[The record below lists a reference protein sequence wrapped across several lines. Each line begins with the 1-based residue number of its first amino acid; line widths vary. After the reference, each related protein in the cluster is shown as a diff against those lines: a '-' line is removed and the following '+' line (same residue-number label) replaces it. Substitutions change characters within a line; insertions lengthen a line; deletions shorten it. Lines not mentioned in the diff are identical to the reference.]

1 MRMFDGSSDGFSMV
15 AELMGSAGR
24 AGADKCILTS
34 FGSQGKGGAL
44 FRVRHMHIHSHMHH
58 TLSYIHIC
66 TTHIYTFIYIYIHSH
81 TYTYD
86 PIQSVLV
93 FFGALFFLGVV
104 HMLLYVYISSF
115 ICSCICL
122 YVHVSECMF

>member
-15 AELMGSAGR
+15 AELMGSSGR

-58 TLSYIHIC
+58 TLTYIQIC
-66 TTHIYTFIYIYIHSH
+66 TTHTYTFTYI
-81 TYTYD
+81 TYKKT
-86 PIQSVLV
+86 VL
-93 FFGALFFLGVV
+93 FGVV
-104 HMLLYVYISSF
+104 HMLLYVY
-115 ICSCICL
+115 
-122 YVHVSECMF
+122 VS